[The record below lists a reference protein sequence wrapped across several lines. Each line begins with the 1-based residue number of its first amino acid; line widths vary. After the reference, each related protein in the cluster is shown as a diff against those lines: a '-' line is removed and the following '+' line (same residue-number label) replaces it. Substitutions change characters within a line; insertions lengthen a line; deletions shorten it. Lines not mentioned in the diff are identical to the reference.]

1 MKVYYVATIIKT
13 LWYWWMDRHIDQWN
27 IIENPEIDTHKYA
40 QLTFFFFFTKIENE
54 FNGGRIDFGIND
66 AGAIRYL

>member
-1 MKVYYVATIIKT
+1 
-13 LWYWWMDRHIDQWN
+13 MDRHIDQWN

-40 QLTFFFFFTKIENE
+40 QLTFFFFTKIENE

>member
-1 MKVYYVATIIKT
+1 MEYNREPRN
-13 LWYWWMDRHIDQWN
+13 RHTQICPTD
-27 IIENPEIDTHKYA
+27 
-40 QLTFFFFFTKIENE
+40 FFFFFTKIENE